1 MRKTFFPRKAPF
13 PQITLGRAQGSLHR
27 PLDVAAGAD
36 RLRRRRT
43 PRERLP
49 SIGWLIAYLVVGIG
63 VFAAA
68 AAWHLLR

>member
-1 MRKTFFPRKAPF
+1 MRKIFFPRRAPF

-27 PLDVAAGAD
+27 PLDHAAGTD

-49 SIGWLIAYLVVGIG
+49 ALGWLFLYFIVAI
-63 VFAAA
+63 AAA